1 MIWFLGFLTFVSIGL
16 LVGVEFAVSAF
27 INPVLWKLDAA
38 ARMHATRL
46 FAALL
51 GAIMPF
57 WYAFCLLLL
66 IAESVMRHHRPGFSL
81 LAAAAGIWAAVIV
94 VSITLLVPI
103 NNRMAQLNADSSA
116 GQSFLEHKRW
126 DALHRG
132 RILALVAAFV
142 LLLFAILK

>member
-1 MIWFLGFLTFVSIGL
+1 MIWFLGLLAIVSIGL

-27 INPVLWKLDAA
+27 VNPTLWKLDAA

-57 WYAFCLLLL
+57 WYAFCFLLL
-66 IAESVMRHHRPGFSL
+66 IAEGVLRSRQPGFSL
-81 LAAAAGIWAAVIV
+81 LAAAAGIWVAVIL
-94 VSITLLVPI
+94 VSLFLLVPI

-116 GQSFLEHKRW
+116 GHSLLEHKRW
-126 DALHRG
+126 DTRHRA
-132 RILALVAAFV
+132 RVVAVIAAFV
-142 LLLFAILK
+142 LLLVAILN